1 MSVIVIG
8 GGIIGLSSAYYLASN
23 GCSVTL
29 FERDTLGM
37 GSTARSAGGIRA
49 QFQTPVNVELSVESK
64 RVWASFEDRF
74 GVDIAYRKTG
84 YLFLARTDE
93 GAETFRNSV
102 DMQQSRGA
110 ESVYLD
116 PEDAVEHC
124 PGLRADVFAGAT
136 YNPDDGFADPNL
148 AVQGY
153 ADAARAAGVEIR
165 TGTAITDVLV
175 DGDEVV
181 GVEADGSRHDAEY
194 VVNAAGPAVRD
205 IGTMVGL
212 DFPIYPRRRQIAV
225 VDPTEPVPETD
236 PLTIDLQRGSYF
248 RPERD
253 GDALVGGHFADVD
266 PDADPMHFDD
276 SMDLE
281 WAATAVEH
289 AAEFTTYF
297 DQDSRIKRGWAG
309 LYAVTPDNHPIIEE
323 VLPGFVVAG
332 GFSGHGFQHAPATG
346 QLVADIV
353 TTGEPEL
360 LDISML
366 TADRFERGEEI
377 VESNVV

>member
-1 MSVIVIG
+1 MNAIVVG
-8 GGIIGLSSAYYLASN
+8 GGIIGLSSAYYLAN
-23 GCSVTL
+23 RGWSVTL
-29 FERDTLGM
+29 FERGTLGM

-49 QFQTPVNVELSVESK
+49 QFQTPVNVDLSIESK
-64 RVWASFEDRF
+64 RVWSSFEEQF
-74 GVDIAYRKTG
+74 GIDIGYRKTG
-84 YLFLARTDE
+84 YLFLARTE
-93 GAETFRNSV
+93 ETAQTFRDTV

-110 ESVYLD
+110 KSVFLD

-124 PGLRADVFAGAT
+124 PGLCPDVFTGAT

-153 ADAARAAGVEIR
+153 ADAARRAGVDIR
-165 TGTAITDVLV
+165 TRMEVTDVLV
-175 DGDEVV
+175 EDGTVV
-181 GVEADGSRHDAEY
+181 GVETEDSRHEAEF
-194 VVNAAGPAVRD
+194 VVNATGPAVRTV
-205 IGTMVGL
+205 GQMAGL
-212 DFPIYPRRRQIAV
+212 DLPVYPRRRQIAV
-225 VDPTEPVPETD
+225 VEPTEPVPEDD

-253 GDALVGGHFADVD
+253 GDALVGGHFADAD
-266 PDADPMHFDD
+266 PDMDPVHFDD
-276 SMDLE
+276 SMGFE

-289 AAEFTTYF
+289 ATEYTTYF
-297 DQDSRIKRGWAG
+297 DEDSRIKRGWAG

-353 TTGEPEL
+353 SGESKL

-366 TADRFERGEEI
+366 TADRFERDEEI
-377 VESNVV
+377 IESNVV